1 LGLDHPEQTVWRKD
15 ATTLAFRTD
24 TNGDTDSI
32 EIDLSQLAGAT
43 LQVRS
48 RIDNYIK
55 VGDPSEP
62 QPYVHA
68 PTVLMELSG
77 EELLAQS
84 QVIEELPGA
93 ELKVSLERTTAE
105 PLPRELQGK
114 IDLAPLTLQPG
125 REHPLFICARQ
136 RDQSRVWTSALF
148 LTLA

>member
-1 LGLDHPEQTVWRKD
+1 MWRKD

-93 ELKVSLERTTAE
+93 ELKVSLERTTAA
-105 PLPRELQGK
+105 PLPRELQGT
-114 IDLAPLTLQPG
+114 IELARLNLQAG

-148 LTLA
+148 LTLT